1 MCGLPMAASA
11 TGLTATRPPRGL
23 NSSEKLPWEG
33 VHPSPRTT
41 NSTHS
46 SELPRSLWSTP
57 GVSPNSRVHIPV
69 TSGPPP
75 GPVIDPCGGVGKRV
89 NFTQTGVGLAR
100 SPQPPDARRAAL
112 HWPRVPG
119 GQTNS
124 GALTAAPPLVVET
137 ANRAGLSDVHPPQ
150 GPARGL
156 MRSPQ
161 PPDARRAAFNWP
173 RVPGG
178 TN

>member
-1 MCGLPMAASA
+1 MISLAQTQRRRYYEPK
-11 TGLTATRPPRGL
+11 LTRVILLLQSVCLQLKMSYRFHGCPGNP
-23 NSSEKLPWEG
+23 G
-33 VHPSPRTT
+33 VYPSPRTT

-119 GQTNS
+119 GTNGRR
-124 GALTAAPPLVVET
+124 GAHSRTPLG
-137 ANRAGLSDVHPPQ
+137 R
-150 GPARGL
+150 
-156 MRSPQ
+156 
-161 PPDARRAAFNWP
+161 
-173 RVPGG
+173 
-178 TN
+178 